1 MVDIINVVLL
11 IIASVLIVRFTYWIS
26 KRVAMIFKL
35 SKLVRQYDGE
45 LKLLRFP
52 FLPNSL
58 TSTKPDISVKIL
70 DTVYLIRLYSG
81 GGRYSL
87 VHFASDRFSV
97 RYVKMASKWVTVGG
111 ARGRYAIVDVAHA
124 FTVRSRVFVTQ
135 PMKVSDEYKKNGLR
149 VEKILLFNPAPNAVS
164 YVTPERNR
172 IKLAF
177 TGDEFNGMKVF
188 TGSSFVAYA
197 DRQTRKDD
205 EMKYF

>member
-1 MVDIINVVLL
+1 MVML
-11 IIASVLIVRFTYWIS
+11 IKL
-26 KRVAMIFKL
+26 KR
-35 SKLVRQYDGE
+35 LVKEHNGE

-52 FLPNSL
+52 LLPNSIC
-58 TSTKPDISVKIL
+58 SQKPDISVRIL

-81 GGRYSL
+81 GSKYSL

-97 RYVKMASKWVTVGG
+97 RYVKMASKWATLGG
-111 ARGRYAIVDVAHA
+111 GRGRFAIVDAAQA
-124 FTVRSRVFVTQ
+124 FSAGAKVYVMPPMTVPLKFDREGLKTE
-135 PMKVSDEYKKNGLR
+135 KV
-149 VEKILLFNPAPNAVS
+149 ILFNPAPNAVS
-164 YVTPERNR
+164 YVTPEKTN

-205 EMKYF
+205 KMQYFG